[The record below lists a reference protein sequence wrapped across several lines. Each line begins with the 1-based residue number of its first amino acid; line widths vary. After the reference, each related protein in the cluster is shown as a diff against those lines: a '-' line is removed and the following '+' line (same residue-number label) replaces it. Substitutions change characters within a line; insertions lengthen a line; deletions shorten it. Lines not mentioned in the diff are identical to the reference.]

1 MGLSPNIWGKEGW
14 HFIHFI
20 ALAYPTNPTN
30 EDKENY
36 LKFINSLSDVLPCPF
51 CSKHFKENIEQM
63 PPKLENKESFF
74 NWTVDMHN
82 LVNRD
87 NGKREFS
94 YEEAKKELQKKAN
107 STIKNIINTEFNA
120 NDIAKGVSL
129 SISLITI
136 IIMFSYSVSRK

>member
-1 MGLSPNIWGKEGW
+1 MGLSPIIWGKEGW

-51 CSKHFKENIEQM
+51 CGKHFKENMEQM

-94 YEEAKKELQKKAN
+94 YEEAKEELQKKAN
-107 STIKNIINTEFNA
+107 STIKSIINTEFNA